1 MLKWNNS
8 CYRQGFI
15 TEILN
20 KTNCKK
26 TVSLKNET
34 VSFYILKKYYFF
46 LF

>member
-15 TEILN
+15 TEILD

-26 TVSLKNET
+26 KPSR
-34 VSFYILKKYYFF
+34 
-46 LF
+46 